1 MLCEIYIENIAVIEK
16 VSVSFTSGFNVF
28 TGETGAGKSIIIDA
42 INAVLGQ
49 RTSKELIRTGE
60 QKAVVSAVFGE
71 LNDENIKALEN
82 LGFSP
87 DEDGTVILYRE
98 MLANGKNIC
107 RINGMPA
114 NVSMLKEAS
123 KSLVTIHGQHES
135 YELLTPELHMRYLD
149 YYGKLNE
156 LVDKYELEYN
166 KYREIKNKLDSQNDN
181 ESERLKKIDMLKY
194 QIDEIEEACLEE
206 GEDEQLAMR
215 KKALLSSEKIRRC
228 MANAEGLLNG
238 DEDTDGAVSIIKEA
252 CDELSDAAQY
262 LEDIE
267 ELSQRLNDVYY
278 ELDDIANEILRN
290 DDLSDNVEQELEDT
304 EERLELI
311 YRLERKYGSTIGE
324 VLGSLEE
331 AKKELE
337 YLESYE
343 YNMEQLTLALERQNA
358 LCIELANEISE
369 KRKRSAEK
377 FSQNVR
383 KQLEF
388 LNMPNVKLFFKF
400 EKVPLYSGGCDK
412 AEMLISVNA
421 GEEPRPIS
429 KIASGGE
436 LSRIMLAV
444 KNVLADGD
452 FTEALIFDE
461 IDTGISGNAAY
472 KVGLKLKEIS
482 KKKQVICIT
491 HQTQLACLADSHFLI
506 SKDVKNGR
514 SYTSVEALDYDA
526 RVNELARIM
535 SGDDVSELTLLNA
548 REMLDRQND
557 NFA

>member
-16 VSVSFTSGFNVF
+16 VSVSFTNGFNVF

-60 QKAVVSAVFGE
+60 ERAIVSAVFGE
-71 LNDENIKALEN
+71 LNGENVKALEN
-82 LGFSP
+82 LGFYP
-87 DEDGTVILYRE
+87 DEDGAVILYRE

-114 NVSMLKEAS
+114 NVSMLREAS

-166 KYREIKNKLDSQNDN
+166 KYRELKNKLDSQNDN
-181 ESERLKKIDMLKY
+181 ESERLRKIDMLKY
-194 QIDEIEEACLEE
+194 QIEEIEEACLEE
-206 GEDEQLAMR
+206 GEDEQLAQR

-228 MANAEGLLNG
+228 MANAENLLNG
-238 DEDTDGAVSIIKEA
+238 DEDTNGAVSIIKEA

-262 LEDIE
+262 LDDLE
-267 ELSQRLNDVYY
+267 ELAQRLSEVYY
-278 ELDDIANEILRN
+278 ELDDISNEIMRN
-290 DDLSDNVEQELEDT
+290 DDLSDNVEQELEET

-324 VLGSLEE
+324 VLATLED

-343 YNMEQLTLALERQNA
+343 YNMEQLTLALEKQNA
-358 LCIELANEISE
+358 LCIELADELSE
-369 KRKRSAEK
+369 KRKQFAEI

-383 KQLEF
+383 QQLEF
-388 LNMPNVKLFFKF
+388 LNMPNVKLSFEF
-400 EKVPLYSGGCDK
+400 EKVPLYSGGRDK
-412 AEMLISVNA
+412 AEMLISANA

-482 KKKQVICIT
+482 KTKQVICIT
-491 HQTQLACLADSHFLI
+491 HQTQLACLADTHFLI

-535 SGDDVSELTLLNA
+535 SGDDVSELTLEHA
-548 REMLDRQND
+548 REMLDKQND
-557 NFA
+557 SFA